1 MLGYKFLKPTA
12 DPAVFQS
19 PYKPTDWRVDQLP
32 PAVGYLEV
40 NFSGYHFQPSIPEL
54 INAPHYNGAGAVLK
68 DYCDN
73 RLVIGEFD
81 VVGKHASTGNNNCA
95 TQLKLLRICNR
106 LGAGKKAALTALLFD
121 KLSVGCAHKLP
132 EIQKILATRTRCPFR
147 PGDRV
152 CFKCRPA
159 HTGTVMHTFASANP
173 VTGREFLVVV
183 NFQKRID
190 FVLDKEYI
198 GYSQDGYMLFSDK
211 KLVKSK
217 VKE

>member
-19 PYKPTDWRVDQLP
+19 PYKPTDWRIDQLP
-32 PAVGYLEV
+32 PMVGYLEV
-40 NFSGYHFQPSIPEL
+40 GFSGYHFQPSIPEL
-54 INAPHYNGAGAVLK
+54 INAPHYKRAGEVFNA
-68 DYCDN
+68 YCAN
-73 RLVIGEFD
+73 QLVIGEFD
-81 VVGKHASTGNNNCA
+81 VVGHYISNSNNNCA

-106 LGAGKKAALTALLFD
+106 LGAKKEAALTALLFD
-121 KLSVGCAHKLP
+121 KMSAACAHKLP

-190 FVLDKEYI
+190 FVLDSEYI
-198 GYSQDGYMLFSDK
+198 SHSQDGYMLFSDK